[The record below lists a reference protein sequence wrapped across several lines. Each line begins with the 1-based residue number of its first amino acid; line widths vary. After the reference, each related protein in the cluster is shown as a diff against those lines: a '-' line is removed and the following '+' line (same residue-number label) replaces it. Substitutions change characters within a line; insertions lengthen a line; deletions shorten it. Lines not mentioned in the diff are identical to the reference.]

1 MGPWKFHV
9 FSGWNAPKV
18 GDEIFLWARRIA
30 KQGCAKQSAMGLLD
44 GDSQRGCLASKLS
57 HYCRFE
63 VAYEELGHHKQMIAM
78 IAFVNQSSP
87 ASLKL

>member
-18 GDEIFLWARRIA
+18 GNKIVLWAWRIA

-44 GDSQRGCLASKLS
+44 GDSQRGRLASKLS
-57 HYCRFE
+57 HYRGFK
-63 VAYEELGHHKQMIAM
+63 VAYKELGHHK
-78 IAFVNQSSP
+78 
-87 ASLKL
+87 